1 MTLNEL
7 LQDIDHLDLHA
18 GRVATGVA
26 LVDLDSHSRQLI
38 ENVIRKLED
47 ALTLDLER
55 AA

>member
-1 MTLNEL
+1 MTRDEL
-7 LQDIDHLDLHA
+7 LQDIDYLDMAA
-18 GRVATGVA
+18 GRVAAGVA
-26 LVDLDSHSRQLI
+26 IVDLDAHSRQLI